1 MLNLEVTCIN
11 DKNRPNEI
19 PVNRWIKEGKT
30 YHIIEV
36 TKLNMQQGIYGCKLA
51 EINNDDLFPYQ
62 YFRLDRFAI
71 SVNDELL
78 EKVLE
83 EIDISEL
90 DEVLNPEKEPVLVPV
105 EKEEEELV

>member
-1 MLNLEVTCIN
+1 MLNVEVVCIN

-19 PVNRWIKEGKT
+19 PLSRWIKKDTT

-36 TKLNMQQGIYGCKLA
+36 CKLNMQGIYGCKLA

-71 SVNDELL
+71 KIDKE
-78 EKVLE
+78 EFDKILE

-90 DEVLNPEKEPVLVPV
+90 DEVLQKEPAEV
-105 EKEEEELV
+105 